1 MKQIDDLFLN
11 AHYSDLSPS
20 EQSFLEDLC
29 SDEDSFQQVKSLL
42 AQSAGALPVNPPEHM
57 LDFLNQ
63 TFDQTYSEQ
72 EAQKRRPRMFNLF
85 IASAVA
91 ASVLIFLT
99 IYYFGFDNTPQK
111 KLAKVE
117 EKEQYKK
124 NDQIKSSGKT
134 EQRKTP
140 PVAAVDRT
148 PPPPAALDR
157 DISSEMLMDE
167 PADIASID
175 MEDAK
180 PERVRGS
187 RSDVEAVPRDMN
199 VTNSEPKSNT
209 YMWTSKEK
217 NLSSE
222 QVVIAEVSMKNQ
234 KNSDSKRL
242 NTSLMLKQIKPVY

>member
-42 AQSAGALPVNPPEHM
+42 AQSTGALVVNPPEHM

-72 EAQKRRPRMFNLF
+72 EAQKMRPRMFNLF

-99 IYYFGFDNTPQK
+99 IYFFGTNNEPQEQ
-111 KLAKVE
+111 LAKVE
-117 EKEQYKK
+117 KKEQKKK
-124 NDQIKSSGKT
+124 NKQSNLPGTS

-140 PVAAVDRT
+140 PVAAVDPT

-157 DISSEMLMDE
+157 DVSSEMLMDE

-222 QVVIAEVSMKNQ
+222 LVVIAEVSMKKQ

>member
-42 AQSAGALPVNPPEHM
+42 SQSAGALPVNPPEHM
-57 LDFLNQ
+57 LDLLNQ

-72 EAQKRRPRMFNLF
+72 EVQKMRPRIFNLF

-91 ASVLIFLT
+91 ATVLIFLT
-99 IYYFGFDNTPQK
+99 VYYFGIKNEPQEQHTTVEKKEQKEKNKQSNLTATSKQTQTPQI
-111 KLAKVE
+111 AAI
-117 EKEQYKK
+117 EQ
-124 NDQIKSSGKT
+124 IPA
-134 EQRKTP
+134 P
-140 PVAAVDRT
+140 PVA
-148 PPPPAALDR
+148 LDVETQN
-157 DISSEMLMDE
+157 DVLMDE
-167 PADIASID
+167 PAVIASID

-180 PERVRGS
+180 SERFRGS
-187 RSDVEAVPRDMN
+187 RSDDTAAPGDENIASN
-199 VTNSEPKSNT
+199 VPKSNT

-222 QVVIAEVSMKNQ
+222 QVVIAEVSMKKQ
-234 KNSDSKRL
+234 HKSDSKRL